1 MSPLDA
7 VMMTIMASLCL
18 VILYYT
24 SKLIRDDPGFWGA
37 ALDKETWLNMW
48 NFGEKVQ
55 PAENTAL
62 LRKRRRKQEEEETVA
77 ESQQ

>member
-7 VMMTIMASLCL
+7 VMMTLMAFLCI
-18 VILYYT
+18 VMLYYI
-24 SKLIRDDPGFWGA
+24 SRLIREDPGFWGA
-37 ALDKETWLNMW
+37 ALDKETWLKMW

-62 LRKRRRKQEEEETVA
+62 LRIERKKREKKETVA

>member
-1 MSPLDA
+1 
-7 VMMTIMASLCL
+7 MMTIMASLCL

-24 SKLIRDDPGFWGA
+24 SKLIRDDPGFWEA

-62 LRKRRRKQEEEETVA
+62 LHIERKKKEKDETVA

>member
-62 LRKRRRKQEEEETVA
+62 LHIERKKKEKDETVA